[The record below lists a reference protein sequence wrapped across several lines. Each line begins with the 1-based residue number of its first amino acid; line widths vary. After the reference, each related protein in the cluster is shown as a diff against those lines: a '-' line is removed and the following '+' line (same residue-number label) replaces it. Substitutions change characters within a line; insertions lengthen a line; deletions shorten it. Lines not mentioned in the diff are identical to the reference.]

1 MINLNFLLKNNK
13 FFIYTLAFIFLV
25 SISATAFLVHNSP
38 PDYQQGHFIKIMY
51 VHVPSAWM
59 SLGIYSL
66 IGIFSFFSLIWK
78 NPILDLIAR
87 KAALPGATFSLITL
101 TTGSLWGAPIW
112 GTWWV
117 WDARLTS
124 MLILFFFYIS
134 YIALCLSIKD
144 EIIKSKAP
152 AVLAI
157 IGLINIPIVK
167 FSVNLWTTLHQP
179 SSFIR
184 SKGISIDSQILKPLI
199 GMFITCSLFFI
210 LLMIIRVQT
219 DIIRKKILRFQYK
232 SVS

>member
-1 MINLNFLLKNNK
+1 MINLNFLLKGNK
-13 FFIYTLAFIFLV
+13 FFIYILAFLLTI
-25 SISATAFLVHNSP
+25 SISTTALLVYYSP
-38 PDYQQGHFIKIMY
+38 PDYQQGYFVKIMY

-66 IGIFSFFSLIWK
+66 IGIFSFCFLIWK

-87 KAALPGATFSLITL
+87 KAALPGVTFSFITL
-101 TTGSLWGAPIW
+101 TTGSLWGKPIW

-134 YIALCLSIKD
+134 YIALCTSIKD
-144 EIIKSKAP
+144 DIIKSRAP

-167 FSVNLWTTLHQP
+167 FSVNIWTTLHQP

-184 SKGISIDSQILKPLI
+184 SQGIAIDSSILTPLI
-199 GMFITCSLFFI
+199 AMFITCSLFFI

-219 DIIRKKILRFQYK
+219 DIIQKKILRFQYR